1 MEVIILVLLSI
12 MIFVVIL
19 GSYIIL
25 WLFKRSRVRE
35 VLLRAN
41 LIKQKE
47 AVQQAERKSMNK
59 SLAFA
64 SASHDVRNSLAG
76 ITGLIE
82 FCRRDVAP
90 QSELDINLEQMKTCA
105 LKLLEILNTILDTS
119 KVEAGKMQLEE
130 VEFDMVQV
138 IEESID
144 IFHVVALK
152 KGLEIVWDPCDCS
165 VLKSPIVKGDF
176 KRLKQIMDN
185 LIGNAVKFTSV
196 GSIVVRAWAKKPTV
210 KSSEVSSKYGC
221 RLSKIFGLLSTYF
234 SKNGAYVDLQN
245 LNSDQHDSNSIEFIF
260 EVDDTGVGIPK
271 EKRASVF
278 ENYVQVKESSK
289 EGQEGTGLG
298 LGIVQSFVRLMG
310 GEISIQDK
318 EPGESG
324 TCFRFNIFMK
334 SSETFGES
342 EAKESAA
349 DKLLLRTDQNI
360 SRSGI
365 NQCADRAL
373 AFGESFSTKGVHT
386 LLFVEGDETARIL
399 QRWMKSLGVKVWRIQ
414 NIDLLYST
422 FENIK
427 HNASSSGK
435 SDSLSFCRTMSQ
447 NSNTEIECSSS
458 PLPTTARN
466 GAKKPSSGGIAIHV
480 LVIIDLSYGNLSEIY
495 SHLRIFIDSTPH
507 ISRRVV
513 YLADLNTSS
522 ADLEKFKQVSCDLIL
537 RKPIHGSRLCALLR
551 LLHEFQRTYE
561 GHFSRDEIASKAQS
575 LPEFHQPSHHV
586 GEASTSKQTADGDKP
601 LNGMHILLAEDT
613 SVLRHLA
620 KTMLSRFGATVES
633 AENGLEAL
641 NLIKRALKDTASDLH
656 DRINEVQGSSKSF
669 LYDLVLMD
677 CEMPIMNGYEA
688 TKYIREEEK
697 RYGIHIPII
706 ALTGHAT
713 PEEEKK
719 TILAGMDFHLTK
731 PLEIKK
737 LSQAINF
744 SRKSVNSFSNTL
756 DNTTYDLE
764 YGRRGKITLSEFG
777 VSDVKLNSLRSKVK
791 P

>member
-1 MEVIILVLLSI
+1 
-12 MIFVVIL
+12 
-19 GSYIIL
+19 
-25 WLFKRSRVRE
+25 
-35 VLLRAN
+35 
-41 LIKQKE
+41 
-47 AVQQAERKSMNK
+47 
-59 SLAFA
+59 
-64 SASHDVRNSLAG
+64 
-76 ITGLIE
+76 
-82 FCRRDVAP
+82 
-90 QSELDINLEQMKTCA
+90 
-105 LKLLEILNTILDTS
+105 
-119 KVEAGKMQLEE
+119 
-130 VEFDMVQV
+130 
-138 IEESID
+138 
-144 IFHVVALK
+144 
-152 KGLEIVWDPCDCS
+152 
-165 VLKSPIVKGDF
+165 
-176 KRLKQIMDN
+176 
-185 LIGNAVKFTSV
+185 
-196 GSIVVRAWAKKPTV
+196 
-210 KSSEVSSKYGC
+210 
-221 RLSKIFGLLSTYF
+221 
-234 SKNGAYVDLQN
+234 
-245 LNSDQHDSNSIEFIF
+245 
-260 EVDDTGVGIPK
+260 
-271 EKRASVF
+271 
-278 ENYVQVKESSK
+278 
-289 EGQEGTGLG
+289 
-298 LGIVQSFVRLMG
+298 MG

-641 NLIKRALKDTASDLH
+641 DLIKRALKDTASDLH
-656 DRINEVQGSSKSF
+656 DRVSEVQGSSKSF

-677 CEMPIMNGYEA
+677 CE
-688 TKYIREEEK
+688 
-697 RYGIHIPII
+697 
-706 ALTGHAT
+706 
-713 PEEEKK
+713 
-719 TILAGMDFHLTK
+719 
-731 PLEIKK
+731 
-737 LSQAINF
+737 
-744 SRKSVNSFSNTL
+744 V
-756 DNTTYDLE
+756 
-764 YGRRGKITLSEFG
+764 
-777 VSDVKLNSLRSKVK
+777 
-791 P
+791 